1 MVIGPG
7 RGGIAA
13 FVILADGELLPENL
27 NSEKVLVMRKGDSTN
42 RELKVV
48 KELGK
53 LATPD
58 LLKKPEEPVCE
69 YLFQLTEGNP
79 LHEHKDG
86 TWWFYEETWA
96 FENGP
101 FPTYEEAEAA
111 LEAYCIVVVA
121 VREEQEEI
129 SKKGLTTNLED
140 GTVKAD
146 ENTELHPDIEG
157 TGDASGDG
165 PSKR

>member
-1 MVIGPG
+1 VVIGPG
-7 RGGIAA
+7 KGGIAA

-27 NSEKVLVMRKGDSTN
+27 NNEKVLVMRKGDSTN

-69 YLFQLTEGNP
+69 YLFQIADGSP

-86 TWWFYEETWA
+86 TWWFYEETWT

-101 FPTYEEAEAA
+101 FPTYEEAVAA
-111 LEAYCIVVVA
+111 LEAYCLIVLA
-121 VREEQEEI
+121 VREEQQE
-129 SKKGLTTNLED
+129 KKDLTQEPESGN
-140 GTVKAD
+140 VAD
-146 ENTELHPDIEG
+146 T
-157 TGDASGDG
+157 SQ
-165 PSKR
+165 

>member
-7 RGGIAA
+7 RDGITA
-13 FVILADGELLPENL
+13 FVILGDNELLPENL
-27 NSEKVLVMRKGDSTN
+27 NDEKILVMRKGDSTN

-53 LATPD
+53 LASPD
-58 LLKKPEEPVCE
+58 LLKKPEEPVCD
-69 YLFQLTEGNP
+69 YLFQSTEGNP

-101 FPTYEEAEAA
+101 FPTYEEANAA
-111 LEAYCIVVVA
+111 LEAYCIVVLA
-121 VREEQEEI
+121 VRGDQEENT
-129 SKKGLTTNLED
+129 KKGLDNRI
-140 GTVKAD
+140 GRWY
-146 ENTELHPDIEG
+146 G
-157 TGDASGDG
+157 GD
-165 PSKR
+165 R